1 MSRRLTIVRSGVP
14 VPAPAADEI
23 VVPFDEFVGWVRS
36 GAVLAH
42 LGRHVEGRLLVHRIE
57 TAGRPLPLG
66 LALRAMS
73 RGRVLLTDL
82 DGRTRA
88 LTGGLLA
95 RWTAQLATEPF
106 RVSALLRRVERDVA
120 GIEADTARGLER
132 LLALDLSSSPL
143 YLRTD
148 LSFGVRAGGS
158 VAHIAGVVNE
168 LDAFTGP
175 VVVLTTDDIPTLKP
189 GVRVHHVAPRESFW
203 NFRELPSFVLN
214 EAFDAAA
221 DAIVAGKPAFV
232 YQRYSLNNYAGIRIA
247 RRRGAP
253 FVLEY
258 NGSEIWMGRH
268 WGRAL
273 KHEALSRR
281 IEQLNL
287 ASADLIVVV
296 SRAMRDE
303 VAGRGIDTAR
313 VLVNP
318 NGVDPDRYRPDVD
331 ARRVRAR
338 YALGDRAVIGFIGTF
353 GPWHG
358 AEVLARAF
366 VKLVAGD
373 PARADRVRLLMIG
386 DGARLPETR
395 RILAEG
401 NALGAA
407 VFTGLVPQE
416 QGPSHLAACDVLAS
430 PHVGNPDGT
439 PFFGSPTK
447 LFEYMAMGRSIVASD
462 LEQIGEVLDHGR
474 TAWLVE
480 PGSADALAA
489 GLARVL
495 DDEALR
501 ASLGAAARQ
510 EAVARY
516 TWRAHTQRTID
527 RLREVVAAPAA
538 AQRAGA

>member
-23 VVPFDEFVGWVRS
+23 VVPFDEFVGWLRS

-203 NFRELPSFVLN
+203 NFRELPAFVLN

-386 DGARLPETR
+386 DGARLAETR

-447 LFEYMAMGRSIVASD
+447 LFEYMAMGRGIVASD

-527 RLREVVAAPAA
+527 RLREIVAAPAA

>member
-1 MSRRLTIVRSGVP
+1 
-14 VPAPAADEI
+14 
-23 VVPFDEFVGWVRS
+23 
-36 GAVLAH
+36 
-42 LGRHVEGRLLVHRIE
+42 
-57 TAGRPLPLG
+57 
-66 LALRAMS
+66 
-73 RGRVLLTDL
+73 
-82 DGRTRA
+82 
-88 LTGGLLA
+88 
-95 RWTAQLATEPF
+95 
-106 RVSALLRRVERDVA
+106 
-120 GIEADTARGLER
+120 
-132 LLALDLSSSPL
+132 
-143 YLRTD
+143 
-148 LSFGVRAGGS
+148 
-158 VAHIAGVVNE
+158 
-168 LDAFTGP
+168 
-175 VVVLTTDDIPTLKP
+175 
-189 GVRVHHVAPRESFW
+189 
-203 NFRELPSFVLN
+203 
-214 EAFDAAA
+214 
-221 DAIVAGKPAFV
+221 
-232 YQRYSLNNYAGIRIA
+232 
-247 RRRGAP
+247 
-253 FVLEY
+253 
-258 NGSEIWMGRH
+258 
-268 WGRAL
+268 
-273 KHEALSRR
+273 
-281 IEQLNL
+281 
-287 ASADLIVVV
+287 
-296 SRAMRDE
+296 MRDE

-386 DGARLPETR
+386 DGARLAETR

-447 LFEYMAMGRSIVASD
+447 LFEYMAMGRGIVASD

-527 RLREVVAAPAA
+527 RLREIVAAPAA